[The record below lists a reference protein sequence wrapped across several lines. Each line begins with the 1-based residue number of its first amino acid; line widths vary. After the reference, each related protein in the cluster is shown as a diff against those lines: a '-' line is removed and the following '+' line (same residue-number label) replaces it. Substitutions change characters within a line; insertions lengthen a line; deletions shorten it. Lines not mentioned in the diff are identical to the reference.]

1 MIQQLRY
8 EGERLDDVLARI
20 HDDHGD
26 DANIVTAEMVRSGGI
41 GGFFARETYEVTVEL
56 PREGSVAVVVAEA
69 EPELDDE
76 LIDEPRLVTGRDF
89 ADVLSAMID
98 DRVELTEAARGLRR
112 PTILETRDPI
122 DAFDAINSFDS
133 FEPQALKPP
142 VLPVVSPV
150 AGPVVAPVV
159 LTPASIDLT
168 SPTVDAM
175 TSGPIGIAE
184 MFDAVASSLRAAP
197 AVPDAGVVAVIGARG
212 DAVEVAI
219 GVAQRLGRP
228 ASDVLLVAPPD
239 GDVASHPLSPE
250 AMADIVRAAADRRRA
265 AGSAGPT
272 IAVVVVAPGVAGHR
286 WATNF
291 LAALQ
296 ADQSRLAVAAWR
308 PLDRLAETIVGLG
321 GVDVVDIVDF
331 ESAEHPEDLLGIDA
345 AIGTIDGLEASPT
358 QWVAALAAAGRS
370 VGHGIGRSSMDAR

>member
-56 PREGSVAVVVAEA
+56 PREGAGAVAVT
-69 EPELDDE
+69 EPEVDADDAFE
-76 LIDEPRLVTGRDF
+76 PVIDEPRIVTGRDF

-98 DRVELTEAARGLRR
+98 DRVELTETARGLRR

-133 FEPQALKPP
+133 FEPQALKAP
-142 VLPVVSPV
+142 VLPVVTS
-150 AGPVVAPVV
+150 ALAASG
-159 LTPASIDLT
+159 SIDLT
-168 SPTVDAM
+168 SSVDDGPP
-175 TSGPIGIAE
+175 SGPIGIAE
-184 MFDAVASSLRAAP
+184 MFDVVASSLRTAP
-197 AVPDAGVVAVIGARG
+197 GVPGDGVVAVIGARG

-228 ASDVLLVAPPD
+228 ASDVLLVAPSD
-239 GDVASHPLSPE
+239 GDAASQSLSPE
-250 AMADIVRAAADRRRA
+250 SMAEIVRAAADRRRA
-265 AGSAGPT
+265 SGSAGPT

-286 WATNF
+286 WATNV
-291 LAALQ
+291 LAELR

-345 AIGTIDGLEASPT
+345 AIGTIDGVEATPT

-370 VGHGIGRSSMDAR
+370 ISAGIGRSSMDAR